1 MKHPNLVLV
10 FADQWRY
17 QASGFGGDANVR
29 TPNVDR
35 LSGVSLSFTTAVSGC
50 PVCSPARASLLTG
63 QYPDE
68 HGVFVNDVC
77 LGSQAVSLA
86 DAYKNAGYDTAYI
99 GKWHL
104 DGHGRSNYIPSGRRH
119 GFDFWQVLECT
130 HDYNHSFYYAGED
143 ATRRIWPGYD
153 AEAQTR
159 QAQQYI
165 HEHAQGKPFC
175 LVLSW
180 GPPHNPYDSAPERYA
195 RMYDPSRLTLRLN
208 VPLAIHEQARQNLA
222 GYYAHV
228 SALDALIGDL
238 WQTLQAEQIADDT
251 LFVIWSDH
259 GDMLGSQGQW
269 RKQRPWDESIRVP
282 LLVHYPALLGQQGRN
297 LDTPINTPDLMP
309 TILSLSGIPIPATVR
324 GMDYAPHLLGE
335 AAAPADAVLLACYQ
349 PFGEYTRQEHGGREY
364 RGLRSRRYTYARDLN
379 GPWLLYDDKA
389 DPYQMHNL
397 IADPQYASL
406 QQDFDNQLTKLLK
419 RYNDE
424 FRPGQDYIERWN
436 YTVDATGTV
445 PYTE

>member
-104 DGHGRSNYIPSGRRH
+104 DGHGRSNYIPSERRH

-130 HDYNHSFYYAGED
+130 HDYNHSFYYEGND
-143 ATRRIWPGYD
+143 TTRHMWSGYD

-159 QAQQYI
+159 QAQRYI
-165 HEHAQGKPFC
+165 HEHERTKPFC

-180 GPPHNPYDSAPERYA
+180 GPPHNPYDTAPMPYA
-195 RMYDPSRLTLRLN
+195 RMYDRSRLTLRPN
-208 VPLAIHEQARQNLA
+208 IPLSDQEHARNDLA

-238 WQTLQAEQIADDT
+238 WQSLKDEHIADDT
-251 LFVIWSDH
+251 VFVIWSDH

-282 LLVHYPALLGQQGRN
+282 LLIHYPALFGRLGRAI
-297 LDTPINTPDLMP
+297 DTPINTPDLMP
-309 TILSLSGIPIPATVR
+309 TLLSLCGINIPETVR
-324 GMDYAPHLLGE
+324 GLDYASHLRE
-335 AAAPADAVLLACYQ
+335 EEDAPADAVLLACYQ
-349 PFGEYTRQEHGGREY
+349 PFGEYARVAHGGREY
-364 RGLRSRRYTYARDLN
+364 RGVRTRRHTYARNLN
-379 GPWLLYDDKA
+379 GPWLLYDNIA

-397 IADPQYASL
+397 VTEKQNASL
-406 QQDFDNQLTKLLK
+406 RLDLNNQLTELLQ
-419 RYNDE
+419 RYRDE
-424 FRPGQDYIERWN
+424 FRPGRDYIARWG
-436 YTVDATGTV
+436 YPVDATGTV
-445 PYTE
+445 PYTD